1 MKNLSISFF
10 LIPAL
15 LLLTGCSKVFYV
27 SKLGWHQAHISFH
40 SLPIQEVLRDEQVDP
55 EVQEKIRFIQRVKT
69 YGEEKL
75 GLKKTK
81 SYSRFYE
88 IKGPILYVLTA
99 SRKDAL
105 KLVNWSF
112 PVVGKVTYKGFF
124 TREGALKEK
133 GRLDQSDYDT
143 YLQPSGAYSTLGW
156 LKDPIFS
163 SMLKWDEGTLANVI
177 LHEMAHSTVYFKGK
191 TDLNEQMATFI
202 GNRGAIDFLTERYGP
217 GSKEVLWATQGQ
229 EDDLFFSK
237 WVDQAY
243 ERLSIFYGQR
253 ISREEKLKE
262 REKVFQALQEEFGE
276 IKSRFKTD
284 GHRHFDQIPL
294 NNAVLLAHRQY
305 FHRLETFQ
313 RLYEYLGGDLRRVV
327 GLMREIRVSGEDPSA
342 YLDRWMKERRLT
354 VFSSL
359 R

>member
-1 MKNLSISFF
+1 MKSVPISFF
-10 LIPAL
+10 LILAL
-15 LLLTGCSKVFYV
+15 PLLTGCSKVLYV
-27 SKLGWHQAHISFH
+27 SKLGWHQARISFH
-40 SLPIQEVLRDEQVDP
+40 SLPVQEVLDDEQADP
-55 EVQEKIRFIQRVKT
+55 EVQGKIRFIQKVKA

-75 GLKKTK
+75 GFRKTK
-81 SYSRFYE
+81 SYSRFYAV
-88 IKGPILYVLTA
+88 KGPILYVLTA
-99 SRKDAL
+99 SPKDEL
-105 KLVNWSF
+105 KLLSWSF
-112 PVVGKVTYKGFF
+112 PVVGRVTYKGFF
-124 TREGALKEK
+124 TREGGLGEK
-133 GRLDQSDYDT
+133 GRLDESDYDT

-163 SMLKWDEGTLANVI
+163 SVLKWDEGTLANVI
-177 LHEMAHSTVYFKGK
+177 LHEMAHVTVYFKGK
-191 TDLNEQMATFI
+191 TDLSEQVATFI

-217 GSKEVLWATQGQ
+217 GSKEVLWAIQAQ
-229 EDDLFFSK
+229 EDDLAFSK

-253 ISREEKLKE
+253 ISKEEKIKE

-305 FHRLETFQ
+305 FHRMETFQ

-327 GLMREIRVSGEDPSA
+327 ELMKEIQVSGKDPSVL
-342 YLDRWMKERRLT
+342 LDRWMEERKLT
-354 VFSSL
+354 VSSSL